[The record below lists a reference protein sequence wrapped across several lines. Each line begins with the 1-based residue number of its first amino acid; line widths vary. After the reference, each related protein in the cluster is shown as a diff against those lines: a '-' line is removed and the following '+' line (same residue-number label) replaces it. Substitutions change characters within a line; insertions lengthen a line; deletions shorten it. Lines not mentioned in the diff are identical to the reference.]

1 MHAIFQ
7 AELTMS
13 LPLRRS
19 MRLARVS
26 RIHWVKLVGII
37 FGTVLSVVLI
47 LKNSSAESR
56 NDTLSLGVQE
66 YATPI
71 EAIDFTL
78 KDLDNKR
85 VSLRN
90 YRGKIVMLNFWATW
104 CTPCRLEMP
113 SMEKLSRQFKDKGFV
128 VLAVAAGEKA
138 EGVTAFVKEYHIT
151 FPALLDTD
159 QEVTEEYKVWAL
171 PTTYFINAEGKI
183 IGRVNGSRD
192 WSAKEATQYI
202 SSILQKASLSQL
214 QKH

>member
-1 MHAIFQ
+1 
-7 AELTMS
+7 
-13 LPLRRS
+13 
-19 MRLARVS
+19 MRLVRAS
-26 RIHWVKLVGII
+26 RIYWIKYVVIILGI
-37 FGTVLSVVLI
+37 FLSVVLI

-85 VSLRN
+85 ISLKS
-90 YRGKIVMLNFWATW
+90 YRGKVVMLNFWATW

-113 SMEKLSRQFKDKGFV
+113 SMEKLHRQFKDKGFV

-151 FPALLDTD
+151 FSTLLDTD
-159 QEVTEEYKVWAL
+159 QGVAEDYKVWAL

-202 SSILQKASLSQL
+202 SSIVQKASLSQL
-214 QKH
+214 QQH

>member
-1 MHAIFQ
+1 
-7 AELTMS
+7 
-13 LPLRRS
+13 
-19 MRLARVS
+19 MRIVRAS
-26 RIHWVKLVGII
+26 RIYWVKYAVII
-37 FGTVLSVVLI
+37 LGMFLGVILI

-56 NDTLSLGVQE
+56 NEILSLGVQE
-66 YATPI
+66 YTTPI
-71 EAIDFTL
+71 EARDFTL

-85 VSLRN
+85 ISLKN
-90 YRGKIVMLNFWATW
+90 YRGKVVMLNFWATW

-113 SMEKLSRQFKDKGFV
+113 SMEKLHRQFKDKGFV

-151 FPALLDTD
+151 FYTLLDTD
-159 QEVTEEYKVWAL
+159 QGVAEEYKVWAL

-202 SSILQKASLSQL
+202 SSILQKVSLSQL
-214 QKH
+214 QRH

>member
-1 MHAIFQ
+1 
-7 AELTMS
+7 
-13 LPLRRS
+13 
-19 MRLARVS
+19 MRIVRAS
-26 RIHWVKLVGII
+26 RIYWVKYAVII
-37 FGTVLSVVLI
+37 LGMFLGVILI

-66 YATPI
+66 YATPV
-71 EAIDFTL
+71 EAVDFTL

-85 VSLRN
+85 ISLKN
-90 YRGKIVMLNFWATW
+90 YRGKVVMLNFWATW

-113 SMEKLSRQFKDKGFV
+113 SMEKLHRQFKDKGFV

-151 FPALLDTD
+151 FSTLLDTD
-159 QEVTEEYKVWAL
+159 QGVAEDYKVWAL

-202 SSILQKASLSQL
+202 SSIVQKASLSQL
-214 QKH
+214 QRH

>member
-1 MHAIFQ
+1 MMF
-7 AELTMS
+7 
-13 LPLRRS
+13 LPQRWS
-19 MRLARVS
+19 MRLVRAS
-26 RIHWVKLVGII
+26 RIYWIKYVVIILGI
-37 FGTVLSVVLI
+37 FLSVVLI

-85 VSLRN
+85 ISLKS
-90 YRGKIVMLNFWATW
+90 YRGKVVMLNFWATW

-113 SMEKLSRQFKDKGFV
+113 SMEKLHRQFKDKGFV

-138 EGVTAFVKEYHIT
+138 EGDTAFVKESTMT
-151 FPALLDTD
+151 FSTLLDTD
-159 QEVTEEYKVWAL
+159 QGVAEDYKVWAL

-202 SSILQKASLSQL
+202 SSIVQTASLSQL
-214 QKH
+214 QQQH

>member
-1 MHAIFQ
+1 
-7 AELTMS
+7 
-13 LPLRRS
+13 
-19 MRLARVS
+19 MRLVRAS
-26 RIHWVKLVGII
+26 RIYWVKYAVII
-37 FGTVLSVVLI
+37 LGMFLGVILI

-56 NDTLSLGVQE
+56 NETLSLGVQE
-66 YATPI
+66 YATPV
-71 EAIDFTL
+71 EAVDFTL

-85 VSLRN
+85 ISLKN
-90 YRGKIVMLNFWATW
+90 YRGKVVMLNFWATW

-113 SMEKLSRQFKDKGFV
+113 SMEKLHRQFKDTGFV

-151 FPALLDTD
+151 FYTLLDTD
-159 QEVTEEYKVWAL
+159 QGVAEEYKVWAL

-202 SSILQKASLSQL
+202 SSILQKVSLSQL
-214 QKH
+214 QRH